1 MSSISGGA
9 AGGTVLTV
17 QSRDSRATAPGEPI
31 IELQGV
37 SRIYSLGGVETQA
50 LQHVSFTI
58 ARGEFVAITGPS
70 GSGKT
75 TLMNII
81 GCLDRPTSGRCLLKG
96 KDVSTLSEP
105 ELADARNTQLG
116 FVFQNFNLL
125 ARTSAVENVALP
137 LVYAGAAR
145 AGMQRA
151 RELLTLVGLADRM
164 EHTSAQ
170 LSGGQQQRVA
180 IARALANDPAIIL
193 ADEPTGQL
201 DTHNSTEILA
211 ILRELNRSR
220 GLTMVVVTHDP
231 SIAAQADRTITFRD
245 GQMDSDTRNPV
256 PASVAVASL
265 SWDRM
270 TQLKP
275 GSSVG
280 QRMADLFIM
289 TLQTAARALMRNKLR
304 SSLTVLGI
312 FIGVVA
318 FITMVAVGHGARAA
332 VARQLR
338 ILGTNMV
345 VVLPGTINQFGV
357 NGGEGTRSTLTVGD
371 SRAIA
376 RDDPAVLHVS
386 YLIRQP
392 GAVTYQSNNWTTT
405 IQGISSSYLAVRNWP
420 IAAGREIDRQDELKT
435 RRICVLG
442 QTVVQQLFPNGENP
456 LDKIILVRGVPL
468 RVIGVLTPL
477 GQTGFGQDQDDIV
490 LIPYTTAQEVVLGP
504 SRVTP
509 LPPISI
515 PPGTHFI
522 VPADLPQNL
531 YAHLQPNAL
540 NLMPR
545 IDNVVSVLLVQA
557 RSATLVPA
565 VIRQVTT
572 TLHEQHHLRPGQPDD
587 FSVRNLSQIVQ
598 VRENS
603 SRILTLLLAAVA
615 AISLIVGG
623 IGIMNILLVS
633 VTERTR
639 EIGIR
644 KAVGAHR
651 AHILMQFLVEAFLL
665 AALGGLAG
673 IIAGSAIS
681 SLIAGALHWETY
693 ISPEAVIF
701 SLLFSGAVG
710 IFFGFYPAR
719 KAARLDS
726 IEALRYE

>member
-1 MSSISGGA
+1 MSRTP
-9 AGGTVLTV
+9 GGTADDKVPTSPPRNGQV
-17 QSRDSRATAPGEPI
+17 KRDDEPI
-31 IELQGV
+31 IELQEV
-37 SRIYSLGGVETQA
+37 SRIYSLGGAETPA
-50 LQHVSFTI
+50 LKQVSFKI

-81 GCLDRPTSGRCLLKG
+81 GCLDRPTAGRYLLQG

-137 LVYAGAAR
+137 LVYAGTAR

-151 RELLTLVGLADRM
+151 RELLAVVGLADRAR
-164 EHTSAQ
+164 HTSAQ

-201 DTHNSTEILA
+201 DTHNSAEIMA
-211 ILRELNRSR
+211 MLRELNHSR
-220 GLTMVVVTHDP
+220 RLTVVVVTHDP
-231 SIAAQADRTITFRD
+231 TIAAQADRTITFRD
-245 GQMDSDTRNPV
+245 GQMGSDTRNPV
-256 PASVAVASL
+256 PTAASVVSL
-265 SWDRM
+265 PWDRM
-270 TQLKP
+270 TRLKP
-275 GSSVG
+275 GSSVV
-280 QRMADLFIM
+280 QRMKDLFMM
-289 TLQTAARALMRNKLR
+289 TLQTAARALVRNKLR
-304 SSLTVLGI
+304 SALTVLGI

-318 FITMVAVGHGARAA
+318 FITMVAVGHGAQQA
-332 VARQLR
+332 VAKQLQA
-338 ILGTNMV
+338 LGTNMV
-345 VVLPGTINQFGV
+345 IVLPGAIKQFGAS
-357 NGGEGTRSTLTVGD
+357 GGAGTSATLTVD
-371 SRAIA
+371 DARAIS
-376 RDDPAVLHVS
+376 REDPAVLHVS
-386 YLIRQP
+386 YLIRQS
-392 GAVTYQSNNWTTT
+392 GAVTYRSRNWTTT
-405 IQGISSSYLAVRNWP
+405 IQGISPSYLAVRSWP
-420 IAAGREIDRQDELKT
+420 LAAGREIDHQDELDA
-435 RRICVLG
+435 RRVCVIG
-442 QTVVQQLFPNGENP
+442 QTVVQQLFPTGVSP
-456 LDKIILVRGVPL
+456 LGKVIQVRGVPL
-468 RVIGVLTPL
+468 RVIGILTAL

-490 LIPYTTAQEVVLGP
+490 LVPYTTAQEVVLGP
-504 SRVTP
+504 SRVAP

-531 YAHLQPNAL
+531 YANLHANAL
-540 NLMPR
+540 NLTPR
-545 IDNVVSVLLVQA
+545 IDNVVSILLVQA
-557 RSATLVPA
+557 RSAALIQP

-572 TLHEQHHLRPGQPDD
+572 TLREQHHLRPGTVDD

-598 VRENS
+598 VRESS

-639 EIGIR
+639 EIGVR
-644 KAVGAHR
+644 KAVGAHQSY
-651 AHILMQFLVEAFLL
+651 ILMQFLVEAFLL
-665 AALGGLAG
+665 AAVGGLAG
-673 IIAGSAIS
+673 IAFGIAVSA
-681 SLIAGALHWETY
+681 LMARALHWETY

-710 IFFGFYPAR
+710 VFFGFYPAR
-719 KAARLDS
+719 KAARLDT